1 MQSFLRTNQT
11 DLPTMIAGIVA
22 DLVSG
27 GMVVVADYPVAD
39 SGHRYILKPSV
50 SVDPIVDTQDW
61 RFVVEVGTFYY
72 NYYVC
77 HALQVNEDDGSVA
90 DTGETSKS
98 GLLTPNN
105 STESKFFSYGSS
117 LGSAVQPTWSVYE
130 TLPEGSSGSA
140 VPVSS
145 LVTVAER
152 GFTISTW
159 AEGQDNRGDCF
170 NWLVVQ
176 RPVKDD
182 GSIITEGLAPL
193 FCVFSRNGGGSR
205 TNMDE
210 LVADGILK
218 FVVCESDISAP
229 TKPVSAVV
237 PLPDSRPIINPIQ
250 QVGIAETR
258 EYLIHLPKGLNT
270 HRYIYDASL
279 DLIGYTSAD
288 VISSG
293 SEDDVNLFG
302 SSEPSKF
309 RALNSNFKNNR
320 GMRLLVQIQ
329 QS

>member
-11 DLPTMIAGIVA
+11 DLRTMISNIVA

-27 GMVVVADYPVAD
+27 GMVVVSDLELAGGV
-39 SGHRYILKPSV
+39 GHRYILKPDLT
-50 SVDPIVDTQDW
+50 VDLLIETQDW
-61 RFVVEVGTFYY
+61 RFVIDVGD
-72 NYYVC
+72 NYYDYYAC
-77 HALQVNEDDGSVA
+77 HALQVNETDGTIA

-98 GLLTPNN
+98 GRLTPNN
-105 STESKFFSYGSS
+105 STEENFFSYGET
-117 LGSAVQPTWSVYE
+117 PTWSVYE
-130 TLPEGSSGSA
+130 SLPEGSAGNA
-140 VPVSS
+140 VPLSS
-145 LVTVAER
+145 LVTIAAR
-152 GFTISTW
+152 GFSISTW

-182 GSIITEGLAPL
+182 GVVITEGLAPL

-205 TNMDE
+205 INMDE
-210 LVADGILK
+210 IIADGILK

-229 TKPVSAVV
+229 TKPISAVI
-237 PLPDSRPIINPIQ
+237 PLPDSHPIINPIQ

-258 EYLIHLPKGLNT
+258 EYVMHLPKGLNT
-270 HRYIYDASL
+270 HRYFYDASL

-293 SEDDVNLFG
+293 SEDEVYLFG
-302 SSEPSKF
+302 STEPSKF
-309 RALNSNFKNNR
+309 RALNSNFQNGR